1 MSRFFFKV
9 DDLYESYIDKDTR
22 NPYQF
27 VRKKMKE
34 VIPKTEGFLIRLQ
47 TKSLL
52 RIIRIKMKKHFPKN
66 TQDILSS
73 II

>member
-1 MSRFFFKV
+1 M
-9 DDLYESYIDKDTR
+9 SYIDKDTR

-27 VRKKMKE
+27 VRKINE
-34 VIPKTEGFLIRLQ
+34 GGYTKTKKDFLIRLQ

-52 RIIRIKMKKHFPKN
+52 RIIRIKWKN
-66 TQDILSS
+66 TFVQKTRKIFYLRS